1 MSMKIII
8 MITSPTTIF
17 NGTPLYCTPCISV
30 SWFQQNLFL
39 SKSSEILDL
48 DLTRPANAETN
59 QAQETHQTTTLGGSK
74 HFAHT
79 ALLVSSVYDPYFMN
93 TPVILLVC
101 DPNKFYLTGKFTLY
115 FPYILLIAALVLTGI
130 ERFFNKIFKSN
141 IQVNPQCFDFH
152 NILSLKMAVDMCL
165 EYEIIKI
172 D

>member
-1 MSMKIII
+1 

-48 DLTRPANAETN
+48 DLTRQANAETN
-59 QAQETHQTTTLGGSK
+59 QAQETHQTTTPGGSK
-74 HFAHT
+74 HFART

-93 TPVILLVC
+93 TPVIVPVC

-141 IQVNPQCFDFH
+141 IQVNPQYVL
-152 NILSLKMAVDMCL
+152 IS
-165 EYEIIKI
+165 IIFLV
-172 D
+172 

>member
-79 ALLVSSVYDPYFMN
+79 AHLVSSVFYPYFMN

-101 DPNKFYLTGKFTLY
+101 DPNKFYPTGKFTLY

-141 IQVNPQCFDFH
+141 IQVNPQFF
-152 NILSLKMAVDMCL
+152 IS
-165 EYEIIKI
+165 IIFLL
-172 D
+172 